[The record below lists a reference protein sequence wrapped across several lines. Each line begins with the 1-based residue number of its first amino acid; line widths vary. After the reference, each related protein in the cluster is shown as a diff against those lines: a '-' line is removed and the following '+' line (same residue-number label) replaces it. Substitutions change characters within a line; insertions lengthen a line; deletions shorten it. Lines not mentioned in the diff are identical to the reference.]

1 MNCNKYIIDKIQ
13 KAYCLIAVGLL
24 LFCRSKTSE
33 TCAWRRPC
41 QGHPVGRCMIPKIG
55 INDKGTGYAL
65 VSLLLNKL
73 SKYPYKEQKG
83 LCYGIVIFCK
93 YENTYIT

>member
-1 MNCNKYIIDKIQ
+1 
-13 KAYCLIAVGLL
+13 
-24 LFCRSKTSE
+24 
-33 TCAWRRPC
+33 
-41 QGHPVGRCMIPKIG
+41 MIPKIG

-83 LCYGIVIFCK
+83 LCYGIVICCK
-93 YENTYIT
+93 FENTYIT